1 MNHSKNQQ
9 YQRTEGKMR
18 TVLLELLRKKPLERI
33 TVKELVEA
41 AEISKA
47 TFYLHY
53 RDIYDL
59 SDQLQQA
66 LIREILDSIPRE
78 DAIEK
83 PEVYMSGMFQ
93 SFVSRR
99 EQILVLFDRS
109 GSNVLPAAI
118 DSALKDSICQHR
130 PELRKSV
137 QFQVSLTY
145 QIYGAYYAFMEH
157 NKRFSNSAILDVVM
171 EQQKQVHGWF
181 QAL

>member
-1 MNHSKNQQ
+1 MDL
-9 YQRTEGKMR
+9 RTKK
-18 TVLLELLRKKPLERI
+18 TLRSIKTAFFHLREQKPLERI

-78 DAIEK
+78 DAIK
-83 PEVYMSGMFQ
+83 NPEVYMGGIFQ

-99 EQILVLFDRS
+99 EQILILFDRS

-130 PELRKSV
+130 PELRQNV

-145 QIYGAYYAFMEH
+145 QIYGAYYAFIEH
-157 NKRFSNSAILDVVM
+157 NKRFRNSAILEVVM
-171 EQQKQVHGWF
+171 EQQKQAHGWF
-181 QAL
+181 QTL